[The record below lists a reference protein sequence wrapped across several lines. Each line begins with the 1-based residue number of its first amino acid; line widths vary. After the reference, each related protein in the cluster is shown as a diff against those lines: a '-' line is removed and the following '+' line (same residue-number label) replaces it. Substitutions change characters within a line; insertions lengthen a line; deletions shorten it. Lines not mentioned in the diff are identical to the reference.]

1 MFAIGSM
8 PCKNRSKAVSTLK
21 ACLLQTTP
29 LMQIVILKVVYY
41 VNSAFPGYIG
51 KVIAGG
57 LSTHPSI
64 VHHQTDSAS
73 VPNR

>member
-1 MFAIGSM
+1 
-8 PCKNRSKAVSTLK
+8 
-21 ACLLQTTP
+21 
-29 LMQIVILKVVYY
+29 MQIVILKVVYY